1 MIKKAYTDLKNKIL
15 TNIYLLLYPDEII
28 ELESLY
34 SNHKGMF
41 NMETLSIEAGL
52 RSESTSPTVQ

>member
-1 MIKKAYTDLKNKIL
+1 ML
-15 TNIYLLLYPDEII
+15 TNIYLLLYPDERK

-41 NMETLSIEAGL
+41 NMETLSIVAGL
-52 RSESTSPTVQ
+52 RSESTKYELDIMKFYNS